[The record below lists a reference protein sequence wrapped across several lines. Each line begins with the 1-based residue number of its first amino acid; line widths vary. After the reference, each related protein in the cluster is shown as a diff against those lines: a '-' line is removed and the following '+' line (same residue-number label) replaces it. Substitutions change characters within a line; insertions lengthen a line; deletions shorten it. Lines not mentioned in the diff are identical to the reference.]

1 MHYKAYKN
9 RMDNDVFE
17 PISQRS
23 RGAEG
28 EENCR
33 IKEIADELYRRCCL
47 YEEELR
53 EGQNN
58 VRPSE
63 VERRIAEAYA
73 KEQNLWIPISQVFGL
88 GTLGPS
94 GNEND
99 IMSLMTRYTK

>member
-1 MHYKAYKN
+1 
-9 RMDNDVFE
+9 MDNDVFK
-17 PISQRS
+17 PISQRV

-33 IKEIADELYRRCCL
+33 IKEVADELYRRCCL

-53 EGQNN
+53 EGKDN

-63 VERRIAEAYA
+63 IERRIAEAYA

-88 GTLGPS
+88 GTPGPS

>member
-53 EGQNN
+53 EGKDN

-63 VERRIAEAYA
+63 VEQRIV
-73 KEQNLWIPISQVFGL
+73 I
-88 GTLGPS
+88 
-94 GNEND
+94 
-99 IMSLMTRYTK
+99 

>member
-33 IKEIADELYRRCCL
+33 IKEVADELYRRCCL

-53 EGQNN
+53 EGKDD

-73 KEQNLWIPISQVFGL
+73 QEKGLWLPISQMFAL
-88 GTLGPS
+88 GTRKSS
-94 GNEND
+94 GA
-99 IMSLMTRYTK
+99 